1 MKKVLITGISRGI
14 GNATAKI
21 LASEGYYIIGTFN
34 TNKDL
39 AQKLKDEIKNIDLYQ
54 VDLSDRKQTKIFL
67 EKIKSEKLYA
77 IINNAGILNFE
88 QWDEF
93 TMENWDKTLEVNLS
107 APMLICH
114 TLRNSID
121 EGGVIVNI
129 SSTDG
134 LKGALASI
142 VYSVSKAGLTN
153 LSLSLANVFGPK
165 KVRVISLSP
174 GWIGDGMGSPVIED
188 AKWFNP
194 LSRTAEYEEI
204 ANAVSLLLSDK
215 ASFINGTNFIVDGGS
230 MAVDYCL
237 KKEND
242 LTKKQ

>member
-1 MKKVLITGISRGI
+1 MKKVLITGVSRGI
-14 GNATAKI
+14 GNATAKL
-21 LASEGYYIIGTFN
+21 LASEGYYIVGTYK

-39 AQKLKDEIKNIDLYQ
+39 AEKLKEEIKNIDLFQ
-54 VDLSDRKQTKIFL
+54 VDLSDRVQTKEFL
-67 EKIKSEKLYA
+67 EKLKNENFFA
-77 IINNAGILNFE
+77 IVNNAGILNFE
-88 QWDEF
+88 QWDDF
-93 TMENWDKTLEVNLS
+93 TMQNWDMTLEVNLS

-114 TLRNSID
+114 TLRNNIE

-142 VYSVSKAGLTN
+142 VYSVSKAALTN

-165 KVRVISLSP
+165 KIRVISLSP

-194 LSRTAEYEEI
+194 LGRTAEYEEI
-204 ANAVSLLLSDK
+204 AKAISLLLSDK

-242 LTKKQ
+242 LTKNQ